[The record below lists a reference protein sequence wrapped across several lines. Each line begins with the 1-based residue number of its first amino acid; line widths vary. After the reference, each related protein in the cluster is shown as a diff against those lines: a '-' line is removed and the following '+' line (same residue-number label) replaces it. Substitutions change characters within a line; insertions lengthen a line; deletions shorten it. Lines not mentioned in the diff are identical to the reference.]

1 MSRLILNR
9 IFRALW
15 VAIVIVALLLG
26 IYVLFPLVYPFL
38 FAWLVAYAM
47 NPLVGFLRNKAR
59 MPRWTAVTVSLFVY
73 LGGIA
78 IILSA
83 AITRMVREVIK
94 LAMTFDGHIERFK
107 SLFIDWTQSDL
118 IQNVI
123 IEINHFIRDNPDYQH
138 TINSNIQTVSS
149 AVTTLVA
156 QFFNGVLNLLTSLPN
171 MGAVLMV
178 IVLAAFFI
186 SKDWDRHSRMLSNTI
201 PDTIREPLSDI
212 WHDLRKALYGYLRA
226 QFIIISITAL
236 TVIVGLFILRVE
248 SAFTIGLMIGL
259 VDLLPYLGVGIVMIP
274 WILYAYMSGNLAL
287 GVGLSILY
295 IILLIGR
302 QIVEPKVLASSVGLN
317 PLPTLIGM
325 FIGLKLFGVL
335 GLIIGPVSL
344 IVVDAL
350 NRANVIQDLRNYILA
365 GRVR

>member
-26 IYVLFPLVYPFL
+26 IYMLFPLVYPFL

-47 NPLVGFLRNKAR
+47 NPLVCFLRNKAR
-59 MPRWTAVTVSLFVY
+59 MPRWTAVTFSLFVY

-83 AITRMVREVIK
+83 AITRIVREVIK

-138 TINSNIQTVSS
+138 TINSNIDKTTQTVSS

-178 IVLAAFFI
+178 IVLAAFLLVRI
-186 SKDWDRHSRMLSNTI
+186 GTD
-201 PDTIREPLSDI
+201 
-212 WHDLRKALYGYLRA
+212 
-226 QFIIISITAL
+226 
-236 TVIVGLFILRVE
+236 IVGCSQTRFLIQFASHCRIYGTICVKHCTAICVHSLLLSPLRH
-248 SAFTIGLMIGL
+248 
-259 VDLLPYLGVGIVMIP
+259 
-274 WILYAYMSGNLAL
+274 
-287 GVGLSILY
+287 
-295 IILLIGR
+295 
-302 QIVEPKVLASSVGLN
+302 
-317 PLPTLIGM
+317 
-325 FIGLKLFGVL
+325 
-335 GLIIGPVSL
+335 
-344 IVVDAL
+344 
-350 NRANVIQDLRNYILA
+350 
-365 GRVR
+365 